1 MSTFM
6 LGSKQLNY
14 TIVSNI
20 FIDKYMADARGEY
33 IKVYLLGLKYCQS
46 GELGATSNIISSSLN
61 LLETDVLNAWKYWHE
76 KGIINLTPIDSNDNY
91 KVEFLDLSN
100 CNVSEVDQSVNL
112 LHELDNSSVKSMF
125 FEIEA
130 FIGRPL
136 SSKEMT
142 TYLGWQKEFNFSPEL
157 ILLLIQYSVSK
168 GKTDFR
174 YIEKIAI
181 AWHDA
186 KISSISD
193 AQQFIRQNEDKR
205 ITMRKILK
213 YLGLSSDSIAKP
225 QEQILEKWITVY
237 NFPIEIIYKACDIC
251 FERLNK
257 AELKYIDAI
266 LNSWFKNNVKTLQD
280 IERVNKKSFKATSTR
295 KTKGSFGDF
304 EQRNYDFKELEKKL
318 LGWSNDD

>member
-1 MSTFM
+1 M

-61 LLETDVLNAWKYWHE
+61 LLESNVLDAWEYWHE
-76 KGIINLTPIDSNDNY
+76 KGIVKLTPIDSNDNY
-91 KVEFLDLSN
+91 RVEFLDLSN
-100 CNVSEVDQSVNL
+100 CTFPEIDQSVNL
-112 LHELDNSSVKSMF
+112 LNELDNSSIKSMF
-125 FEIEA
+125 FEIESL
-130 FIGRPL
+130 IGRPL

-142 TYLGWQKEFNFSPEL
+142 IYLDWQKEFNFSPEL

-181 AWHDA
+181 GWHDA
-186 KISSISD
+186 KISNVSD
-193 AQQFIRQNEDKR
+193 AQQFIKQNEDKR
-205 ITMRKILK
+205 ITMRKVLK
-213 YLGLSSDSIAKP
+213 YLGLSSENIAKP
-225 QEQILEKWITVY
+225 QEQILEKWITIY
-237 NFPIEIIYKACDIC
+237 KFPIEIIYKACDIC

-257 AELKYIDAI
+257 AEFKYIDAI
-266 LNSWFKNNVKTLQD
+266 LNSWFKTNVKTLQD
-280 IERVNKKSFKATSTR
+280 IERVNKKSFKSNATQT
-295 KTKGSFGDF
+295 TKGSFGDF
-304 EQRNYDFKELEKKL
+304 EQRNYNFDELEKKL
-318 LGWSNDD
+318 LGWSKND

>member
-1 MSTFM
+1 M

-61 LLETDVLNAWKYWHE
+61 LLESDVLDAWKYWNE
-76 KGIINLTPIDSNDNY
+76 KGIIKLTSIDSNDNY
-91 KVEFLDLSN
+91 RVEFLDLTN
-100 CNVSEVDQSVNL
+100 CNFSEVDQSVNL
-112 LHELDNSSVKSMF
+112 LHELDNSSNKSMF

-130 FIGRPL
+130 LIGRPL

-142 TYLGWQKEFNFSPEL
+142 VYLGWQKDFNFSPEL

-181 AWHDA
+181 GWHDA
-186 KISSISD
+186 KISNISD
-193 AQQFIRQNEDKR
+193 AQQFIKQNEDKR

-213 YLGLSSDSIAKP
+213 YLGLSSENIAKP
-225 QEQILEKWITVY
+225 QEQILDKWITIY
-237 NFPIEIIYKACDIC
+237 KFPIEIIYKACDIC

-257 AELKYIDAI
+257 AEFKYIDAI
-266 LNSWFKNNVKTLQD
+266 LNSWFKTNVKTLQD
-280 IERVNKKSFKATSTR
+280 IERVNKKSFKSNATR

-318 LGWSNDD
+318 LGWSKDD